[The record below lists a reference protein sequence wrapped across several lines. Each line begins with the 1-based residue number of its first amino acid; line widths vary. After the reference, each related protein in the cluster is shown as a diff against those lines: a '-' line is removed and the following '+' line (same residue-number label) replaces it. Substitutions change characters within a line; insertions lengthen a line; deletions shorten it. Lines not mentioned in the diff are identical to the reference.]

1 MYINRLFKLFVFTLL
16 VVVIGL
22 TVREAAATTAVI
34 SQANSAETVC
44 SSLPSGYSIHT
55 EYVQEKGAWV
65 TYTEDGPTGVDGGLI
80 QLLSDNRA
88 CSK

>member
-1 MYINRLFKLFVFTLL
+1 MFSRNLFNGIVAISLL
-16 VVVIGL
+16 AVIGL
-22 TVREAAATTAVI
+22 TVREVAATTIVV
-34 SQANSAETVC
+34 SQSSSATTLC
-44 SSLPSGYSIHT
+44 ASLPSHYSIHT